1 MPEGV
6 PLADD
11 EVAAIERA
19 TLQAVSP
26 ERVEALPGWLLPIDH
41 GTVGR
46 AKSAVPL
53 SHAAPDLAAIDEIL
67 NRYRAAGLPPV
78 LRLPVLPSFEAFT
91 AELQRLGARRNAP
104 MLTQVG
110 SVDGL
115 LALPGEA
122 GEVADAPSGAWM
134 AMYLG
139 PGLDPVD
146 GRHRARALAS
156 AAGTAFVGVEEGG
169 AMRACGAASLTHG
182 WLGVH
187 GMRTELA
194 WRGHGLAGR
203 VLKAMGLA
211 ARRQGITRVFLQ
223 VDAANAPALALYR
236 RAGLQTAWAYA
247 YWRF

>member
-1 MPEGV
+1 MPEGL
-6 PLADD
+6 PLADAD
-11 EVAAIERA
+11 VAAIERA

-53 SHAAPDLAAIDEIL
+53 SHAAPDLAVIDEIL
-67 NRYRAAGLPPV
+67 TRYRAAGLPPV
-78 LRLPVLPSFEAFT
+78 LRLPVLPSYETFA
-91 AELQRLGARRNAP
+91 AELQRRGARRDAP

-110 SVDGL
+110 SVAGL

-122 GEVADAPSGAWM
+122 GEVAAAPSDAWM

-169 AMRACGAASLTHG
+169 AMRACGAASLTQG

-187 GMRTELA
+187 GMRTEQA
-194 WRGHGLAGR
+194 WRGRGLAGR
-203 VLKAMGLA
+203 VLKAMGMA
-211 ARRQGITRVFLQ
+211 AQRHGIARVFLQ